1 MCVLGAMSMCVL
13 GGMHER
19 VFVFVVVDEVV
30 DAIAICCCD

>member
-13 GGMHER
+13 GGMH
-19 VFVFVVVDEVV
+19 VVVVVDEVV